1 MVGVEDGGN
10 VAGEKVI
17 GELIVGKN
25 VVDEIENEFVVG
37 WFSNFNFV
45 D

>member
-1 MVGVEDGGN
+1 MIGVEDGGN
-10 VAGEKVI
+10 VAGEKEI

-25 VVDEIENEFVVG
+25 VVDEVEDEFVVG
-37 WFSNFNFV
+37 WLSNFNYV